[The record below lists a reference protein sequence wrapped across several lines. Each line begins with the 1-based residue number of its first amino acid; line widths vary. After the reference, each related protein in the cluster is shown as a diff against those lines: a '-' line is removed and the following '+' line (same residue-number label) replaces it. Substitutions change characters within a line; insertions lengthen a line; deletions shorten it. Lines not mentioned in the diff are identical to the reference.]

1 MTNNPN
7 GWPPVRFV
15 GGSPDVMT
23 VTSDCG
29 IPGVDT
35 FHLTGV
41 GPDSTAWFDV
51 TLTEYDAANMRFT
64 GHEVG
69 QVFAPNDTVYEI
81 DDNVSMAYEPG
92 SGEWQLKTSW
102 VNEAPIENCAP
113 PSPAG

>member
-15 GGSPDVMT
+15 GGSPDLMT

-35 FHLTGV
+35 FHLVLVGAGNTGEL
-41 GPDSTAWFDV
+41 DV
-51 TLTEYDAANMRFT
+51 MLTDYDAGNMRFT
-64 GHEVG
+64 GREVG
-69 QVFAPNDTVYEI
+69 QISGENAVWDV
-81 DDNVSMAYEPG
+81 DDAVTMAYDPRTG
-92 SGEWQLKTSW
+92 NWYLKGFW
-102 VNEAPIENCAP
+102 MDKVPIENCAP